1 MSNSFPILCT
11 AVLCCLVFQAC
22 DDITYHDMVLQSASR
37 MPLPIGPVHVPPRD
51 TDASFQASFA
61 VSQGRGGNAPIA
73 LTSSGASDQ
82 NLTEVDGPAGL
93 TVGPTQLSGS
103 LSIFPSEHIRLGA
116 GVEGSSQGSAGWVEL
131 GLRFGR
137 ELSVETFADFGKVKV
152 RSQVS
157 WEFQTND
164 PEDGGSTPSSQQTSS
179 SSENEGF
186 YRFGFHVARRAGGPW
201 AELQITN
208 TGLFESPRTSDGGLS
223 SPPSSTWG
231 TTLFTTGAGWAQPSP
246 MGTWIAFVRAT
257 NTGVRWIPQA
267 GLQWTGEIGLSR

>member
-179 SSENEGF
+179 SSENEDF

-267 GLQWTGEIGLSR
+267 GLQWTGEIGLPR